1 MVMQIVEIYQMRKI
15 VIRPTYVKILKENF
29 NVQIAMKI
37 INAFQNLNNVMVM
50 MIAETEVMKK
60 VARVIA
66 LIRLVAKKSANALL

>member
-29 NVQIAMKI
+29 NVKIAMKI